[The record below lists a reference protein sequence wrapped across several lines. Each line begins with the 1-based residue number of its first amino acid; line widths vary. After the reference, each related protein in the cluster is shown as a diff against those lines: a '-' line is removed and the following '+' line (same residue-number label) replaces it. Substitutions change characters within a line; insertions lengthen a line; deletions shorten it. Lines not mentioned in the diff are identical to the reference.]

1 MYFDFDQ
8 DEILINNILYVL
20 TDCKQLTHRVVAENL
35 GNVKYLAFS
44 SNDAILA
51 ICVQNEIWV
60 IEIKVGI
67 VNLIY

>member
-35 GNVKYLAFS
+35 GKVKYLAFS

>member
-8 DEILINNILYVL
+8 DEILFNNILYVL
-20 TDCKQLTHRVVAENL
+20 TDCKQLTHRVIAENL
-35 GNVKYLAFS
+35 GNVTYLAFS

>member
-8 DEILINNILYVL
+8 DEILFNNILYVL